1 MTADNHLIAQRL
13 QSWMSF
19 YSNAMWMHEQAQ
31 RPLADALDAILASPP
46 AWVTPDPLPETDE
59 DELRSGGWLIE
70 TLLIAAWASGD
81 AELTALADHCE
92 ELGAYYLEHLDKA
105 QH

>member
-46 AWVTPDPLPETDE
+46 AWVTADPLPETDE
-59 DELRSGGWLIE
+59 EELRSGGWMIE

-92 ELGAYYLEHLDKA
+92 ELGAHYMEHLDKA